1 MYIIYTTLI
10 YIGTFGMQVESL
22 RGDIRG
28 TFLRPFSLLGAS
40 RPASVSLLSLLGIP
54 ALAQLSGA
62 MCNDRPVNGE
72 SSKQA
77 CCKCGGGKKCL
88 GT

>member
-1 MYIIYTTLI
+1 MYIYIYMLYIIYTTLI
-10 YIGTFGMQVESL
+10 YIGTFGMHVESL

-28 TFLRPFSLLGAS
+28 TSFFPS
-40 RPASVSLLSLLGIP
+40 RCITP